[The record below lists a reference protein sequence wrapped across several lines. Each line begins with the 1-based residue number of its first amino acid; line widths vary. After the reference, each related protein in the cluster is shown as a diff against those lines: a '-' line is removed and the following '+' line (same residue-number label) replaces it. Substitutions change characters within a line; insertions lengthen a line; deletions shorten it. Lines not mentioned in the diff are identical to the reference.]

1 MTDETAI
8 DSKLEAPRRGR
19 PRSDDTRQAILQAAF
34 ELLEEGGMARFT
46 IEGVAERSGAAKTTI
61 YRWWPSKGVLAMEAY
76 YAEVASTLS
85 MADGPSP
92 IADLRKL
99 LHLMVKIFNSKT
111 GHVLAGLIAEGQS
124 DPDTLAAYREGVLK
138 PRREVVRGILRRGI
152 ASGEL
157 RGDLDLDATMD
168 AIYGALLTRLLLKY
182 APTDDAYGDRLAD
195 TILRGIAA
203 DETSSP
209 AHSVADR

>member
-8 DSKLEAPRRGR
+8 GTKVEGRRRGR
-19 PRSDDTRQAILQAAF
+19 PRNDDTRQAILRAAY

-76 YAEVASTLS
+76 HAEVAATLS
-85 MADGPSP
+85 ITDSPSA
-92 IADLRKL
+92 IADLRRL
-99 LHLMVKIFNSKT
+99 LHLLAKVFTSKT
-111 GHVLAGLIAEGQS
+111 GRVLAGLIAEGQT
-124 DPDTLAAYREGVLK
+124 DPETLAAYREGVLE
-138 PRREVVRGILRRGI
+138 PRRAVVRRMLRRGI

-157 RGDLDLDATMD
+157 RRDLDLDATLD
-168 AIYGALLTRLLLKY
+168 AFYGSLLARLLLKY
-182 APTDDAYGDRLAD
+182 APMDDAYVDGLAD

-203 DETSSP
+203 EDPSSP
-209 AHSVADR
+209 ARPVADR